1 MNGNITKL
9 VLGIVFSA
17 ALDLIF
23 DARKIWFFL
32 FGLKS
37 SRFFEKNQV
46 VVDNKWRYE
55 WWANGQKMRFW
66 NLQLLYWNRYLTLQS
81 VTCTLANLVDREDIW
96 WCHVFM
102 IVFRRFLLS
111 LTFWSSY
118 RVPESWKSIKIQ
130 NM

>member
-81 VTCTLANLVDREDIW
+81 VTCSLANLVDREDIW